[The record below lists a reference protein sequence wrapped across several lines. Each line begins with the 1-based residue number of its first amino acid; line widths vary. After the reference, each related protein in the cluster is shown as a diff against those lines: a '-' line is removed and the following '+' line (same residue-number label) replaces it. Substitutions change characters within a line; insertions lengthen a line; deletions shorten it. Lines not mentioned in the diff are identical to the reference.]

1 MAEKAAKEILSFKG
15 ISKAFPGVQALNDV
29 SFSVK
34 AGCVHAIVGEN
45 GAGKS
50 TLLKVLNGLYKA
62 DKGEIYL
69 NGEPF
74 SSSGPADALKAGI
87 SMIYQELNI
96 IPEMTVLD
104 NLYLGREK
112 LTKKGFVDKKSMKN
126 EAQRYF
132 KEQGLHFKLDEKMRN
147 LSIAQAQMLEIVK
160 AISINAKV
168 ILMDE
173 PTSSL
178 TENEVDFLFNK
189 IKELKERGITVI
201 YISHKMEE
209 VFAISDYIT
218 VLRDGEHIST
228 VPASKTDVSQVIEM
242 MVGRKMNE
250 VYPKKTSQIG
260 EKLFEVKNFNKSG
273 VFKNINFSVR
283 AGEILGISG
292 LIGAGRTEIARSI
305 IGLDSKDSGEVFMR
319 GKKVAINTVNDSISN
334 GIVLVPE
341 DRRRQGLN
349 LIASV
354 KDNLSLVSLKH
365 MFKSNVLNK
374 HGIDKLAKDQA
385 KELQIKT
392 PSLNTKVEKLSGGNQ
407 QKTVLGKWLAVEPAV
422 LFLDEPTRGIDV
434 GTKYEIYKLMHAI
447 CDQGNAIVLI
457 DSDMEELIGM
467 SDRVIVVCE
476 GEIAGELKK
485 EEINA
490 NSIMRLAA
498 VGGNNANKTA

>member
-1 MAEKAAKEILSFKG
+1 MTEKDTRAILSFRG
-15 ISKAFPGVQALNDV
+15 ISKAFPGVQALNNV
-29 SFSVK
+29 SFDVLP
-34 AGCVHAIVGEN
+34 GCVHAIVGEN

-50 TLLKVLNGLYKA
+50 TLLKIINGLYKA

-69 NGEPF
+69 NGKEF
-74 SSSGPADALKAGI
+74 IAGGPSDALKAGI

-96 IPEMTVLD
+96 IPDMTVLD

-112 LTKKGFVDKKSMKN
+112 LSKSGIVDKKNMTK
-126 EAQRYF
+126 EAQGYF
-132 KEQGLHFKLDEKMRN
+132 KEQGLYFDLDEKMRS

-160 AISINAKV
+160 AISVNAKV

-189 IKELKERGITVI
+189 IQELKERGITVI

-209 VFAISDYIT
+209 VFAISDHIT
-218 VLRDGEHIST
+218 VLRDGEHINT
-228 VPASKTDVSQVIEM
+228 VPTKDTDVSQVIEM

-250 VYPKKTSQIG
+250 VYPKKTSTLG
-260 EKLFEVKNFNKSG
+260 EVMFEVKNFNKKG
-273 VFKNINFSVR
+273 VFKDINFSVR
-283 AGEILGISG
+283 QGEILGIAG
-292 LIGAGRTEIARSI
+292 LIGAGRTEIARAI
-305 IGLDSKDSGEVFMR
+305 IALDSKDSGDIYIK
-319 GKKVAINTVNDSISN
+319 GKKLTINTVNDSIN
-334 GIVLVPE
+334 HGIVLVPE

-349 LIASV
+349 LIASIR
-354 KDNLSLVSLKH
+354 DNISLVSLKH
-365 MFKSNVLNK
+365 VFKSAVLNIR
-374 HGIDKLAKDQA
+374 GIEKLAKTQS
-385 KELQIKT
+385 KELQIKA
-392 PSLNTKVEKLSGGNQ
+392 PSLSTKVEKLSGGNQ

-434 GTKYEIYKLMHAI
+434 GTKYEIYKLMHDI
-447 CDQGNAIVLI
+447 CSQGNSIVLI

-476 GEIAGELKK
+476 GEIAGELQK

-498 VGGNNANKTA
+498 VGGQNEHKTA

>member
-1 MAEKAAKEILSFKG
+1 LAEKAAKEILSFKG

-273 VFKNINFSVR
+273 VFKNINFETKIFKAAKYCR
-283 AGEILGISG
+283 
-292 LIGAGRTEIARSI
+292 
-305 IGLDSKDSGEVFMR
+305 
-319 GKKVAINTVNDSISN
+319 
-334 GIVLVPE
+334 
-341 DRRRQGLN
+341 
-349 LIASV
+349 V
-354 KDNLSLVSLKH
+354 KNCLLSLNKLHNSKNIKNKDVPKSAHIKAPQFRGALNFRQYLGTYCIVYFCPRALPLKPKYKERAAL
-365 MFKSNVLNK
+365 MPAA
-374 HGIDKLAKDQA
+374 LA
-385 KELQIKT
+385 
-392 PSLNTKVEKLSGGNQ
+392 P
-407 QKTVLGKWLAVEPAV
+407 
-422 LFLDEPTRGIDV
+422 
-434 GTKYEIYKLMHAI
+434 
-447 CDQGNAIVLI
+447 
-457 DSDMEELIGM
+457 
-467 SDRVIVVCE
+467 
-476 GEIAGELKK
+476 
-485 EEINA
+485 
-490 NSIMRLAA
+490 RLRSWGFAP
-498 VGGNNANKTA
+498 